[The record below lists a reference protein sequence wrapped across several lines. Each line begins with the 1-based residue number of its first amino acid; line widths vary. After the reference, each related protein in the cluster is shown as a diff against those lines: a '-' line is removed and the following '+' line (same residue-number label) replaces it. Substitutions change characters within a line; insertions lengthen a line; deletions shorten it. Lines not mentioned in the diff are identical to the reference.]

1 MLRCLKTPSQCA
13 CSTNS
18 EPGIF
23 AVVGK
28 DECAGRGSRRTL
40 FSFVAESYSSYIEMT
55 FKVRSRRMHR
65 FLVPIDNSENAAR
78 ALQYAIRLAKEIEP
92 AELHIVHA
100 HGLPLVYGEIAVYL
114 MEKEAQQMLRQ
125 HSEDILTPAINKA
138 SGITFSSE
146 ILVGDPPAA
155 IATCAE
161 ERSCDAIIMGT
172 RGMGAIGNLVM
183 GSVATKVIHLTKLPV
198 TLVK

>member
-1 MLRCLKTPSQCA
+1 
-13 CSTNS
+13 
-18 EPGIF
+18 
-23 AVVGK
+23 
-28 DECAGRGSRRTL
+28 
-40 FSFVAESYSSYIEMT
+40 
-55 FKVRSRRMHR
+55 
-65 FLVPIDNSENAAR
+65 
-78 ALQYAIRLAKEIEP
+78 
-92 AELHIVHA
+92 
-100 HGLPLVYGEIAVYL
+100 

-125 HSEDILTPAINKA
+125 HSEDILTPAIKMA
-138 SGITFSSE
+138 KRSGITFSSE

>member
-1 MLRCLKTPSQCA
+1 
-13 CSTNS
+13 
-18 EPGIF
+18 
-23 AVVGK
+23 
-28 DECAGRGSRRTL
+28 
-40 FSFVAESYSSYIEMT
+40 
-55 FKVRSRRMHR
+55 MHR
-65 FLVPIDNSENAAR
+65 FLVPIDNSENATR
-78 ALQYAIRLAKEIEP
+78 ALQYAIRLAKEIGP

-125 HSEDILTPAINKA
+125 HSEDILNSGDQTGA